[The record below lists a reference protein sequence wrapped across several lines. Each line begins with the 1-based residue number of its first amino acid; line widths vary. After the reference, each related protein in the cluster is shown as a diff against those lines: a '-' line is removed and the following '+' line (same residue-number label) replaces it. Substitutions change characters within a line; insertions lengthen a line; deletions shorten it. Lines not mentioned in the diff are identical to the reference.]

1 MASLKQIEDCWNN
14 FINLLKNQLESDEV
28 EAWVEKLTLSH
39 YQEDKIVIS
48 GINQFF
54 CNWIKD
60 HHQTMVRESILSS
73 FQENEITDDFKLVL
87 QAGEEVK
94 EFSAPKK
101 NVEKSKDVTKD
112 GLNPNFRFEN
122 FVNGG
127 NSDIAFAAALAVGED
142 VHDNK
147 YNPLFVCGDV
157 GLGKTHLIQAIGN
170 KIKESNPNAKI
181 QYSNSEVFTNEVING
196 IRYRNIQDVR
206 NKYRNVDLLLI
217 DDIQFLENKEST
229 QEEFFH
235 IFNELIQNKK
245 QVIITADRYPRE
257 IQNIADRLS
266 SRFHSGMVARI
277 GKPDF
282 ETRMAIIKNK
292 VEQIGIP
299 ISDEI
304 VSYVATSVK
313 SNVRDILGILIHIEA
328 KWSLLGQ
335 DISLNMVKSTLQE
348 VLDIKKNKK
357 NIGEIIKHIC
367 NDFNIKITDV
377 LSDKRD
383 KEISKTRQIAM
394 YISREITES
403 SYPAIGKDF
412 GGKNHTSV
420 IQACKKTKEWME
432 NDPEIKQRINSIIRE
447 LT

>member
-1 MASLKQIEDCWNN
+1 MASLKQIEDCWNK
-14 FINLLKNQLESDEV
+14 FITLLKTQLDSDEV
-28 EAWVEKLTLSH
+28 EAWVEKLSLSH

-60 HHQTMVRESILSS
+60 HHQEMVRESLFSS
-73 FQENEITDDFKLVL
+73 FQDNQISEDFKLVL

-94 EFSAPKK
+94 EVSAPKK
-101 NVEKSKDVTKD
+101 SVNTTQEHAND
-112 GLNPNFRFEN
+112 GLNPNYRFEN

-157 GLGKTHLIQAIGN
+157 GLGKTHLIQAVGN
-170 KIKESNPNAKI
+170 AIKETNPDSRI
-181 QYSNSEVFTNEVING
+181 QYSTSEVFTNEVING
-196 IRYRNIQDVR
+196 IRFQKIEEIR

-257 IQNIADRLS
+257 IQNIEDRLS
-266 SRFHSGMVARI
+266 SRFNSGMVAKI

-304 VSYVATSVK
+304 VSYVATAVK

-348 VLDIKKNKK
+348 VLDIKENKK
-357 NIGEIIKHIC
+357 NISEIIKHIC
-367 NDFNIKITDV
+367 NEFNVKITDV

-394 YISREITES
+394 YISREITAS
-403 SYPAIGKDF
+403 SFPKIGKDF

-420 IQACKKTKEWME
+420 LQACKKTKEWME

>member
-1 MASLKQIEDCWNN
+1 MASLKQIETCWNN
-14 FINLLKNQLESDEV
+14 FIHLLKDNLENDEI
-28 EAWVEKLTLSH
+28 EAWVDKLILAH
-39 YQEDKIVIS
+39 YQDDKIVIS

-60 HHQTMVRESILSS
+60 HHQKLVRSS
-73 FQENEITDDFKLVL
+73 LFSLFEGIGISEDFKMVL
-87 QAGEEVK
+87 QAGEELK
-94 EFSAPKK
+94 EVSAPKK
-101 NVEKSKDVTKD
+101 QVEHPQDVLKD

-127 NSDIAFAAALAVGED
+127 NSDIAYAAALAVGED

-170 KIKESNPNAKI
+170 AIKETNPDAKI
-181 QYSNSEVFTNEVING
+181 QYSTSEMFTNEVING
-196 IRYRNIQDVR
+196 IRYQKIQDVR

-245 QVIITADRYPRE
+245 QVIITSDRYPRE
-257 IQNIADRLS
+257 IKNIEDRLS
-266 SRFHSGMVARI
+266 SRFNSGMVARI
-277 GKPDF
+277 DKPDF
-282 ETRMAIIKNK
+282 ETRMAIIRNK

-299 ISDEI
+299 ISDDI
-304 VSYVATSVK
+304 VSYVANSVK

-348 VLDIKKNKK
+348 VLDIKENKK
-357 NIGEIIKHIC
+357 NISEIIKHIC
-367 NDFNIKITDV
+367 HDFDVKITDV

-403 SYPAIGKDF
+403 SYPAIGKHF

-432 NDPEIKQRINSIIRE
+432 NDSEIKQRINSIIRE